1 MIRKKLLKITLIT
14 TIAATL
20 LVSAGCGKKAAD
32 NNTIQETKATV
43 STETKSVAAKE
54 PTKTRMNINGS
65 ERTGVLDILGAVSD
79 KESVSYDAL
88 TDIGTTE
95 SIVSQPKP
103 VITYTQPDVIKR
115 NTAVN
120 LLGCFSVTE
129 YNGNDYVTD
138 NAFSKYPD
146 KVYIKSILKDD
157 RTTSVMN
164 LYDETTG
171 NIIFADSGVYFV
183 TFALRDDENR
193 ENIMTVRIPVRLE
206 EV

>member
-1 MIRKKLLKITLIT
+1 MKDIIVTFLKAIMAGAV
-14 TIAATL
+14 TIAL
-20 LVSAGCGKKAAD
+20 LVIFA
-32 NNTIQETKATV
+32 NI
-43 STETKSVAAKE
+43 
-54 PTKTRMNINGS
+54 RMNINGS

-103 VITYTQPDVIKR
+103 VIAYTQPDVIKR

>member
-1 MIRKKLLKITLIT
+1 M
-14 TIAATL
+14 
-20 LVSAGCGKKAAD
+20 
-32 NNTIQETKATV
+32 
-43 STETKSVAAKE
+43 
-54 PTKTRMNINGS
+54 
-65 ERTGVLDILGAVSD
+65 LDILGAVSD